1 MKCIKNR
8 SGKEFQN
15 ADFHSNSVVW
25 ISTLT
30 ILLPLSQNAL
40 CKTWLWIRSQ
50 QVPSPLG
57 TTVWFQKLFS
67 STPTPVQCQP
77 YDLPIVLSVQETALP
92 KPCQKSWTLSW
103 NTWVAFWF
111 CQQKTQGKS
120 PLLWSQ
126 CPNLS
131 NEGFGPLDH
140 QASFGSNIWYFLILP
155 LGSGY
160 FHCLEIFCWELPI
173 TFSFTSD
180 LWLYKPCLGY
190 KALFKH
196 NLLCKGFFGPLH
208 STCLLQ

>member
-67 STPTPVQCQP
+67 STPTTVQCQP

-111 CQQKTQGKS
+111 CQQKTQGVSTVVISMSKLVKWRVWTTWS
-120 PLLWSQ
+120 PSFLWLQ
-126 CPNLS
+126 
-131 NEGFGPLDH
+131 H
-140 QASFGSNIWYFLILP
+140 LIL
-155 LGSGY
+155 S
-160 FHCLEIFCWELPI
+160 
-173 TFSFTSD
+173 
-180 LWLYKPCLGY
+180 
-190 KALFKH
+190 
-196 NLLCKGFFGPLH
+196 H
-208 STCLLQ
+208 STFGLRLFPLPGNFLLRIAHHFFFYLWPLALQTLSRL